1 MENNMANTTFEQR
14 LKEARQN
21 LIQSNSDKRL
31 ISDIAINDALK
42 RESLAK
48 LSTLIKSVAE
58 GLALDMEKIERRI
71 AQARRSNYGRICE
84 HINILASI
92 YAWPVAERSQASEVV
107 AQQEAMLDILASNGV
122 VIEGD
127 LLLDIKE
134 AKGYTS
140 FINPETMEEV
150 PALEPVYEE
159 LEYYYYTFAES
170 AGIPIID
177 YKMNEQLFAKLEK
190 QALTRI
196 EVEKEANAEALA
208 RLKDIEGVA

>member
-1 MENNMANTTFEQR
+1 MENYMANTTFEQR

-48 LSTLIKSVAE
+48 LSTLTKAVAE
-58 GLALDMEKIERRI
+58 GLALDMEKIERRV

>member
-1 MENNMANTTFEQR
+1 MENNMVNTFEQR
-14 LKEARQN
+14 LKEARAN

-58 GLALDMEKIERRI
+58 GLSLDIEKIERRI
-71 AQARRSNYGRICE
+71 AQARRSDYGRICE

-92 YAWPVAERSQASEVV
+92 YAWPVSERSQASEVP

-150 PALEPVYEE
+150 SALEPVYDE

-208 RLKDIEGVA
+208 RLKELEEGVA